1 MTRKKNIPQVR
12 KQHLEEI
19 MRCGSDPVYFIE
31 KYVKISHP
39 KKGVLPFKLYPYQ
52 QDCLSTFLEHRHVI
66 TNKSRQLG
74 LSTLAAGYSLWMTL
88 FQREKNVLVI
98 ATKLSTA
105 QLFIRKV
112 KGMFKYLPTWLVVP
126 SVTSETNKSIEFD
139 NGSKIHAIPTSPD
152 AGRGEAVS
160 LLIVD
165 EAAWIE
171 DFENLWI
178 GLLPTLSMGGDVV
191 LISSPSGVGTRFH
204 KIWIGAQAG
213 TNDFHPVELP
223 WQVHPEHDQEWFEQ
237 QCQNI
242 GSQRGINSELLCLF
256 EGSGNGFVDQQEISW
271 LEMNNKLPIAKY
283 GPDNQVW
290 IWKYQEAGHKYLLA
304 ADVARGDGE
313 DYSAF
318 HVIDTTADEVVCE
331 YKGQLPADEFGKLI
345 DDVGRRYSNAIAVVE
360 QQGGGI
366 ATALELKRLKYPRLF
381 YEKFSKEV
389 LLGTRT
395 LLDHEVAEITPG
407 LMMNSKNRPEGLMK
421 LEQALRRRSLRIHS
435 SRFLDELKTFVWNK
449 SKAQAMKGYND
460 DLVMSLCI
468 GLLYYDPLGGV
479 NQITGTDN
487 DALAMIQA
495 MSVSTK
501 TTSNLE
507 GTGQADGWGSN
518 QQDPAGYFGS
528 PGGRKMN
535 STRQVVYG
543 RGVVRNPW
551 GWMDD

>member
-1 MTRKKNIPQVR
+1 MKKNVPQVR

-19 MRCGSDPVYFIE
+19 MRCGSDPAYFIE

-39 KKGVLPFKLYPYQ
+39 KQGVIPFDLYSYQ
-52 QDCLSTFLEHRHVI
+52 KDCLSHFLGHRHVI

-74 LSTLAAGYSLWMTL
+74 LSTLAAAYSLWMTL
-88 FQREKNVLVI
+88 FQREKNVLII

-112 KGMFKYLPTWLVVP
+112 KGMFRYLPKWLVVP
-126 SVTSETNKSIEFD
+126 SVTSETNKSMEFD

-178 GLLPTLSMGGDVV
+178 GLLPTLSTGGDVI

-204 KIWIGAQAG
+204 KLWVGAHAG
-213 TNDFHPVELP
+213 TNDFFPVELP
-223 WQVHPEHDQEWFEQ
+223 WQVHPEHDQAWFEE

-256 EGSGNGFVDQQEISW
+256 EGSGNGFVDQTEISW
-271 LEMNNKLPIAKY
+271 LEQNIKLPIAKY
-283 GPDNQVW
+283 GADTQVW
-290 IWKYQEAGHKYLLA
+290 IWKYREAGHKYILC

-318 HVIDTTADEVVCE
+318 HVIDTTKDEVVCE
-331 YKGQLPADEFGKLI
+331 YKGQMPADDFGRLV
-345 DDVGRRYSNAIAVVE
+345 DDIGRKYTDALVVVE

-366 ATALELKRLKYPRLF
+366 ATCLELKRLKYPRL
-381 YEKFSKEV
+381 YYDKFAKEV
-389 LLGTRT
+389 LMNTRP
-395 LLDHEVAEITPG
+395 LMDAEVADITPG
-407 LMMNSKNRPEGLMK
+407 IMMNSKNRPEGLMK
-421 LEQALRRRSLRIHS
+421 LEQAIRRRSLRIHS
-435 SRFLDELKTFVWNK
+435 SRFLDELKTFVWTKN
-449 SKAQAMKGYND
+449 KAQAMKGYND

-468 GLLYYDPLGGV
+468 GLLFYDPLGGV
-479 NQITGTDN
+479 VAEGVDS
-487 DALAMIQA
+487 DALAMINA

-501 TTSNLE
+501 TANNLE
-507 GTGQADGWGSN
+507 GNGNDQGWGSN

-535 STRQVVYG
+535 STRQVMFG
-543 RGVVRNPW
+543 RGVQRNPW
-551 GWMDD
+551 GWLDD